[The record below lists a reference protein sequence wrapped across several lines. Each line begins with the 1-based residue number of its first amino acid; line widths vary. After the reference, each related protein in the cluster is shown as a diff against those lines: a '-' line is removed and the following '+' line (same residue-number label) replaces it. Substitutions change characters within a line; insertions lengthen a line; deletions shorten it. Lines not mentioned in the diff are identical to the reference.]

1 MIRKYF
7 FLVFSAFL
15 LFPFG
20 LNAKDDLPEGLYA
33 SMDTTKG
40 TILLELE
47 YKKTP
52 MTVANFVG
60 LAEGTIKHSN
70 NKNKR
75 FYDGLTFHR
84 VIKDFMI
91 QGGDPLGTG
100 AGGPGY
106 NFPDEF
112 HPDLKHS
119 GPGILSMANS
129 GPNTNGSQFFIT
141 HKETPWLDGAHT
153 VFGHVVKGQDVV
165 DAIRQ
170 GDRIRSVKIIRV
182 GPEASAFKVTQEMFD
197 GMVKEAKIR
206 VAELRKKKRETALAL
221 IDSQWPDA
229 VTTKSGLRYVVQKK
243 GSGKSPRY
251 GETVAVHY
259 TGRFLNGT
267 IFDSSIRRG
276 EPAVFK
282 IGQVIEGWNEALLSM
297 KKGEKRTLI
306 IPPEL
311 AYGERGY
318 PGVIEPDAFLIFDVE
333 LIDFGSN

>member
-1 MIRKYF
+1 MIKRCLFIIFAALF
-7 FLVFSAFL
+7 FLPFSILA
-15 LFPFG
+15 
-20 LNAKDDLPEGLYA
+20 DDELPNGLYA
-33 SMDTTKG
+33 RMETSKG
-40 TILLELE
+40 TIIIELE
-47 YKKTP
+47 FKKTP

-70 NKNKR
+70 RSSKR
-75 FYDGLTFHR
+75 FYDGLIFHR

-100 AGGPGY
+100 RGGPGY
-106 NFPDEF
+106 KFPDEF

-141 HKETPWLDGAHT
+141 HKDTPWLDGAHT
-153 VFGHVVKGQDVV
+153 VFGHVEKGQDVV
-165 DAIRQ
+165 DATQQ
-170 GDRIRSVKIIRV
+170 GDRIKSVKIIRV
-182 GPEASAFKVTQEMFD
+182 GSEAEAFKVTQEIFD
-197 GMVKEAKIR
+197 RLIKESQKRAM
-206 VAELRKKKRETALAL
+206 ELMKQARERDLAL
-221 IDSQWPDA
+221 IAKQWPDA
-229 VTTKSGLRYVVQKK
+229 VTTKTGLKYVVHKM
-243 GSGKSPRY
+243 GSGKSPQY
-251 GETVAVHY
+251 GQTVTVHY

-267 IFDSSIRRG
+267 VFDSSTQRG
-276 EPAVFK
+276 KPAVFK

-311 AYGERGY
+311 GYGERGY
-318 PGVIEPDAFLIFDVE
+318 PGVIEPNAFLIFDVE